1 MNVVD
6 VPAAAS
12 GAWIK
17 ESFALFRTQPTAWIS
32 LMSCWLLFTVLVFL
46 LIPLAGPALATML
59 QPGLFAG
66 FAIAARDQEGGKPVV
81 LAHLFAGFRANG
93 RLLFSVGS
101 VALLAELAV
110 LMLLSLLGFPSTIPF
125 DANRMLDV
133 QAYLKLLEGKEWL
146 ILLGIVLI
154 TLVKGVLWFC
164 PALLAF
170 HQMPVSHALRWS
182 FYAFIAN
189 FLPMLLFGIA
199 MSLLFVFAAMP
210 WLLGMLVWMPLY
222 AIAHFASYR
231 QVFRDG
237 NA

>member
-6 VPAAAS
+6 VTAAAS
-12 GAWIK
+12 GTWIK
-17 ESFALFRTQPTAWIS
+17 ESFALFRQQPTAWIS
-32 LMSCWLLFTVLVFL
+32 LLSCWLLFTTMVFL

-59 QPGLFAG
+59 QPALFAG
-66 FAIAARDQEGGKPVV
+66 FAIAARDQEGGKPVA

-93 RLLFSVGS
+93 RVLFSVGS

-110 LMLLSLLGFPSTIPF
+110 LMLLSLLGFPSTIPG
-125 DANRMLDV
+125 DANGLPDMR
-133 QAYLKLLEGKEWL
+133 AYVKLLDGKEWL
-146 ILLGIVLI
+146 IFLGVVLI
-154 TLVKGVLWFC
+154 MLIKGVLWFC

-189 FLPMLLFGIA
+189 FLPMLLFSIA
-199 MSLLFVFAAMP
+199 MSLLFVFAAIP
-210 WLLGMLVWMPLY
+210 WLLGMLVWMPVY

-237 NA
+237 AS